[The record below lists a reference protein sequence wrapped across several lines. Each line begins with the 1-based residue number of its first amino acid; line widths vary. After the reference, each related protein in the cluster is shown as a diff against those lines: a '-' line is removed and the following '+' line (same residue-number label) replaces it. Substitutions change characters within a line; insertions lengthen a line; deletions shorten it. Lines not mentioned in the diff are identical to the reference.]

1 MAEGLFDGR
10 YRYDYIYPRGR
21 SGETLRAYD
30 TQDNERPVVI
40 KRPAPNDAPPIRG
53 GQEVS
58 ILNERDALKRLAG
71 HPVLTELVGEGHF
84 MAGGVSHQYIVME
97 RGTGEIVE
105 DMVLSLNEQGE
116 RMALLET
123 LVIIDHLLD
132 LLKKAHG
139 RDIIYNDVDAKHLFW
154 NRDTYSLKVID
165 WGNAVFLEGGE
176 TAQQGVSKLSDV
188 YQTGELLYFI
198 LTGGG
203 RAEVPRDADVAFTVN
218 FGDDAE
224 RVPAEMAR
232 AVSTALHPNP
242 KLRYGSIDELK
253 RSLANIRRSYEGDR
267 NGILSR
273 VNDRMRRSLSKDELI
288 ELQRILQPAINM
300 DPGFPESRQIADEIE
315 NRLNDLRIASDLDA
329 VKIYLDSENW
339 RGAADILSELRGQ
352 SRGELETV
360 TRLLYD
366 WTVLLLED
374 EDVQAT
380 VAVRQAVDLV
390 FEREWAPAA
399 KLLTTA
405 DAPDP
410 AVHRIHMR
418 LAERVTSHLQEQVI
432 LLRPNLFRLGEAL
445 ASLDGTDGVRLTEQ
459 RELLDE
465 INRMLDTMV
474 NDEPVSLIA
483 LRDVYRGVVDR
494 LTAMTTLMEAVNIGW
509 GERRLPLSS
518 LERARNAAMM
528 MADDMHVIGK
538 QAARTPRE
546 AMAAL
551 DSSREID
558 PTNPAWDAVADLLNN
573 LYRLLESYQTY
584 VPVAD
589 ASDLEIWLRRSRDQ
603 LKPYTERLFDDM
615 LNGMLEGIETAG
627 EQWATYD
634 NLALSGNQVGTRTAL
649 NTAANAVGTISPT
662 LSGWFNQLRSVI
674 KNADY
679 IERHALSGGLGR
691 ALADGWAAFD
701 RGNLADAERLALH
714 AEQIAKS
721 EIHNFVVS
729 RFKDTVVTL
738 RTWIDRNGALSI
750 ERTEQVLET
759 VNDLYT
765 DEENIVR
772 ERFNKQMPTRETYLK
787 AMGKGLVETYAL
799 HSSAALRILFVDYVL
814 QGVIDAHDGV
824 FEDVE
829 FWEAAAVRTLEPHGT
844 SHIAVQTL
852 RSFVQRREALLA
864 VADEF
869 NQINNRDA
877 IPKLDEYRR
886 EFEKHD
892 FAKVFSEATRSLR
905 EVENA
910 LPDWSNAE
918 FRTAGMKLENAM
930 KAVQETEKTA
940 NIDLGGYHAWL
951 EELHVT
957 AADLHTIRQNLTQA
971 VDAKPD
977 SPELEIAAMHQRMV
991 DVTAATVGDEYTATL
1006 KLWRDTYE
1014 TFAAI
1019 VGDEEKRRSAKM
1031 AEMSEQFRAMFIDR
1045 HPAYPL
1051 YRHWFDLIE
1060 RTTEFPA
1067 PPTDDPQPRVLE
1079 EDAVAVLDDEPETV
1093 TVLANEAEA
1102 EEQAW
1107 DNFEQPNDDAGRSR
1121 RRGGMSRTVVILVVL
1136 AALAGAAVVV
1146 VTALNS
1152 QGGDAAPPPAVQGEV
1167 TQVAAGAA
1175 ATEDATDEAP
1185 MAAVETEDVTTAPT
1199 ETEPATDTPA
1209 PTETDTPAETATDT
1223 ATPTETPTD
1232 LPTET
1237 PLPTATFTPG
1247 IPDDGLSGEI
1257 DLLPVLERIPRENPD
1272 AIYWDTQRLSFETD
1286 FWRLGIGTDTAEE
1299 IYALIPPLDIFE
1311 TYYGPD
1317 AAARVVAMEA
1327 EMALATFNPGLLG
1340 GEGVFFGGALVP
1352 AGSTATLT
1360 DGAGLHVDVVQ
1371 PGVLNIGTREQ
1382 GNVEIELQRSVN
1394 AVIVRVRLERTDTG
1408 SIRVFYNDE
1417 EIGPEVSPRGS
1428 VAITDPVVPALFV
1441 KDGGVILNITEWT
1454 VTLTE

>member
-1 MAEGLFDGR
+1 
-10 YRYDYIYPRGR
+10 
-21 SGETLRAYD
+21 
-30 TQDNERPVVI
+30 
-40 KRPAPNDAPPIRG
+40 
-53 GQEVS
+53 
-58 ILNERDALKRLAG
+58 
-71 HPVLTELVGEGHF
+71 
-84 MAGGVSHQYIVME
+84 ME
-97 RGTGEIVE
+97 RGTGDIVE
-105 DMVLSLNEQGE
+105 DMVLSLNEGGE
-116 RMALLET
+116 RLPLLET

-132 LLKKAHG
+132 LLKKAHE
-139 RDIIYNDVDAKHLFW
+139 RSIIYNDVDAKHLFW

-224 RVPAEMAR
+224 RVPSEMVR

-242 KLRYGSIDELK
+242 KLRYGSIDELR

-273 VNDRMRRSLSKDELI
+273 VNERLRRSLSKDELI

-300 DPGFPESRQIADEIE
+300 DPGFPESRQITEEIE
-315 NRLNDLRIASDLDA
+315 NRLNDLKIASDLDA
-329 VKIYLDSENW
+329 VKIYLDTENW

-380 VAVRQAVDLV
+380 VAVKQAVDLV
-390 FEREWAPAA
+390 FEREWTPAA
-399 KLLTTA
+399 KMLATA

-410 AVHRIHMR
+410 AVYRIHMR
-418 LAERVTSHLQEQVI
+418 LAERVTSHVPEQVI

-445 ASLDGTDGVRLTEQ
+445 ASLDGTDGVHLTEQ

-465 INRMLDTMV
+465 INRMMDTMV
-474 NDEPVSLIA
+474 ASDEPVSLIH

-528 MADDMHVIGK
+528 MADNMHVIGK

-546 AMAAL
+546 ALAAL

-558 PTNPAWDAVADLLNN
+558 PTNPAWDAVADLLNS

-589 ASDLEIWLRRSRDQ
+589 ASDLEIWLRRSQDQ
-603 LKPYTERLFDDM
+603 LRPFTERLFDDM
-615 LNGMLEGIETAG
+615 LNGMLQGLETAA

-649 NTAANAVGTISPT
+649 NTAAGAVGTVSPT
-662 LSGWFNQLRSVI
+662 LSGWFNQLRAVI

-691 ALADGWAAFD
+691 ALADGWSAFD

-721 EIHNFVVS
+721 DIHNFVVS

-759 VNDLYT
+759 VNGLYT

-852 RSFVQRREALLA
+852 RSFVQRRKELLA
-864 VADEF
+864 LADEF
-869 NQINNRDA
+869 NQLNNREA
-877 IPKLDEYRR
+877 ISKLDEYRR
-886 EFEKHD
+886 AFEKHD
-892 FAKVFSEATRSLR
+892 FAKVVSEATRSLR

-930 KAVQETEKTA
+930 KAVRDTEKTA
-940 NIDLGGYHAWL
+940 NIDLGGYYGWL

-957 AADLHTIRQNLTQA
+957 AADLHTIRQNLAEA

-977 SPELEIAAMHQRMV
+977 GPELEIAAMHQRMV
-991 DVTAATVGDEYTATL
+991 EITAGAVGDAYTATL

-1014 TFAAI
+1014 MFATI

-1031 AEMSEQFRAMFIDR
+1031 SEMSEQFRAMFIDR
-1045 HPAYPL
+1045 HPAYTL

-1067 PPTDDPQPRVLE
+1067 PPTDEPQPRVLD
-1079 EDAVAVLDDEPETV
+1079 EDAVATLDDDQETV

-1107 DNFEQPNDDAGRSR
+1107 DNFEQPNEDAGRSR
-1121 RRGGMSRTVVILVVL
+1121 RRGGISHVVMILVAL

-1146 VTALNS
+1146 VSLLNS
-1152 QGGDAAPPPAVQGEV
+1152 QGGDEDTPPAVQSDVTPEGEAV
-1167 TQVAAGAA
+1167 SAAVA
-1175 ATEDATDEAP
+1175 ATEDVTDEAP
-1185 MAAVETEDVTTAPT
+1185 LSVDATVTDAPT
-1199 ETEPATDTPA
+1199 ETESVTDTPA
-1209 PTETDTPAETATDT
+1209 PTETDTPAATPTDT
-1223 ATPTETPTD
+1223 PTPTETATD

-1247 IPDDGLSGEI
+1247 VPDGGFSGEVDMLTI
-1257 DLLPVLERIPRENPD
+1257 LERIPRENPD
-1272 AIYWDTQRLSFETD
+1272 SVYWDTQRLSFETD
-1286 FWRLGIGTDTAEE
+1286 FWRLGIGSETAEE
-1299 IYALIPPLDIFE
+1299 IYALIPPLNVFE
-1311 TYYGPD
+1311 AYYGTD

-1327 EMALATFNPGLLG
+1327 ELALATFNPTLLDG
-1340 GEGVFFGGALVP
+1340 DGVYFGGALVP
-1352 AGSTATLT
+1352 AGTTATLT

-1371 PGVLNIGTREQ
+1371 PGVLNIGTREL
-1382 GNVEIELQRSVN
+1382 GDVEVELQRSVN
-1394 AVIVRVRLERTDTG
+1394 AVIVRVRLERTETG

-1454 VTLTE
+1454 VTLAE